1 MSQGRQKKGGLLARL
16 CVALVVCL
24 GPAST
29 TLAGSFTVNPVR
41 VTLTDTQGIAALTV
55 RNLGTEPTVV
65 QLDLMDWSQARGD
78 NILTPSEQLLA
89 TPPLFTLPP
98 GGSQIIR
105 VGLRKPAEAN
115 RESTYRVILREVL
128 PERTD
133 EQGLRVALQLSLPV
147 FVVPHGRYT
156 PKLDW
161 KLVHT
166 GGDGLRLTATNVGT
180 AHVQLASLR
189 IMLPDERTSIANRTV
204 PEYLLPGTSRS
215 WELHSSADLTTGAPL
230 RLHAQTDAG
239 ELRANLVIEADGA
252 LVAGH

>member
-1 MSQGRQKKGGLLARL
+1 MSQGRPKKGGLLGRL
-16 CVALVVCL
+16 CAGLVVCL
-24 GPAST
+24 GPASMA
-29 TLAGSFTVNPVR
+29 LAGSFTVNPVR

-55 RNLGTEPTVV
+55 RNMGAEATVV
-65 QLDLMDWSQARGD
+65 QLDLMDWSQAKGD
-78 NILTPSEQLLA
+78 NVLVPSEQLLA

-105 VGLRKPAEAN
+105 VGLRKPADAN

-156 PKLDW
+156 PKLNW
-161 KLVHT
+161 KLTRT
-166 GGDGLRLTATNVGT
+166 GGDGLRLTATNVGN
-180 AHVQLASLR
+180 AHVQIGSFR
-189 IMLPDERTSIANRTV
+189 IMLPDERTSIANRAA
-204 PEYLLPGTSRS
+204 PDYLLPGTSRS
-215 WELHSSADLTTGAPL
+215 WDLHTNADVTTGAPL
-230 RLHAQTDAG
+230 RLHADTDAG
-239 ELRANLVIEADGA
+239 EIRANLVLEADDT